1 MAKMIHRSERG
12 FTIAEL
18 VVAMALS
25 GVLMAGIYSA
35 YYSQQKSYIAQD
47 QVAEMQQ
54 NLRVALYHLESE
66 VRMAGY
72 DPTREADAGIL
83 IANLGEMQIAKDDNA
98 DGDTNLGGDDLNEE
112 IRYFLTNDADGNGVN
127 DGVDSG
133 AACHLAK
140 QTGAGTEIA
149 AEYIDAVRFVY
160 LDGEG
165 NILDDDGNGNL
176 IVSMDEVRAVQ
187 ITLVARTRKP
197 DPGFVNTDSYL
208 DQQDGTILAAQND
221 SFRRQRVS
229 AEIKCRNLGL

>member
-1 MAKMIHRSERG
+1 
-12 FTIAEL
+12 
-18 VVAMALS
+18 
-25 GVLMAGIYSA
+25 
-35 YYSQQKSYIAQD
+35 
-47 QVAEMQQ
+47 MQQ

-112 IRYFLTNDADGNGVN
+112 IRYFLTNDADGDGVN

-187 ITLVARTRKP
+187 ITLVARTRKA
-197 DPGFVNTDSYL
+197 DPGFVNTDGYL